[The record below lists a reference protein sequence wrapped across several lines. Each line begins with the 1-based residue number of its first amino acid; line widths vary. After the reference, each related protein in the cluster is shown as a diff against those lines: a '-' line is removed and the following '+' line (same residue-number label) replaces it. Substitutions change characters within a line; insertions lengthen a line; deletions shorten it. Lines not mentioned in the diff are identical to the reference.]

1 MAVNFLDKLIGTG
14 SKETASVEE
23 YQELDLSEFED
34 SPLDENGGMS
44 VRIAERTGLE
54 VLNELKKQVYDGN
67 ILIIDVVPSK
77 NDKMLFDRVVKS
89 LKQVAIDVNG
99 DIAMVKDEQVI
110 VTPGGVRI
118 NRQKIK

>member
-1 MAVNFLDKLIGTG
+1 MANFLDKLIGTG
-14 SKETASVEE
+14 TKETSNVEE

-34 SPLDENGGMS
+34 SLLDENGGMS
-44 VRIAERTGLE
+44 VRIAELTGLD

-77 NDKMLFDRVVKS
+77 HDKTLFDRVVKS

>member
-1 MAVNFLDKLIGTG
+1 MANFLDKLIGTG
-14 SKETASVEE
+14 SKETSDVEE

-34 SPLDENGGMS
+34 SLLAETGGMS
-44 VRIAERTGLE
+44 IRIAELTGLE

-77 NDKMLFDRVVKS
+77 HDKMLFDRVVRS

-99 DIAMVKDEQVI
+99 DIAMIKDEQVI

>member
-1 MAVNFLDKLIGTG
+1 MANFLDKLIGTG
-14 SKETASVEE
+14 TKEKSNVEE

-34 SPLDENGGMS
+34 NLLEEKGGMS
-44 VRIAERTGLE
+44 VRIAELTGLE

-77 NDKMLFDRVVKS
+77 HDKTLFDRVVKG

-99 DIAMVKDEQVI
+99 DIAMIKDEQVI
-110 VTPGGVRI
+110 VTPGGVHI

>member
-1 MAVNFLDKLIGTG
+1 MANFLDKLIGTG
-14 SKETASVEE
+14 SKETSNVEE

-34 SPLDENGGMS
+34 SLLEENGGMS
-44 VRIAERTGLE
+44 VRIAELTGLE

-99 DIAMVKDEQVI
+99 GIAMVKDEQVI

>member
-1 MAVNFLDKLIGTG
+1 MANFLDKLIGTG
-14 SKETASVEE
+14 SKETSNVEE

-34 SPLDENGGMS
+34 SLLEENGGMS
-44 VRIAERTGLE
+44 VRIAELTGLE

-110 VTPGGVRI
+110 VTPGNVRI
-118 NRQKIK
+118 NRHKIK

>member
-44 VRIAERTGLE
+44 VRIAELTGLE

>member
-14 SKETASVEE
+14 SKETTSVEE

-34 SPLDENGGMS
+34 SLLEENGGMA
-44 VRIAERTGLE
+44 VRIAELTGLE

-67 ILIIDVVPSK
+67 VLIIDVVPSK

>member
-14 SKETASVEE
+14 TKEKSDVEE

-34 SPLDENGGMS
+34 SLLEEKGGMS
-44 VRIAERTGLE
+44 VRIAELTGLE

-77 NDKMLFDRVVKS
+77 HDKTLFDRVVKG

>member
-1 MAVNFLDKLIGTG
+1 MAVNFLDKIIGTG
-14 SKETASVEE
+14 SKETSNVEE

-34 SPLDENGGMS
+34 SLLEDNGGMS
-44 VRIAERTGLE
+44 VRIAELTGLE

-110 VTPGGVRI
+110 VTPGNVRI